1 MLISAI
7 VAISK
12 NNVIGR
18 DGHLPWHLSADLK
31 RFKAITTGHSII
43 LGRKNYDD
51 IGRPLPNRTN
61 YVLTRN
67 AAFEA
72 PGCIVCN
79 SLAQAIESAQ
89 TAGENECF
97 IIGRIASKHTISHG
111 CLETLLDRRNEFL
124 RNVTTCDLVDKL
136 QTTFLVVLIDRTYI
150 DDDICILTTTARLLL
165 VNLTVIYCLRDSFL
179 VVNLR
184 LTLVTLYLELTLQT
198 INDNIQVQLTHT

>member
-7 VAISK
+7 VAISQ

-31 RFKAITTGHSII
+31 RFKTITTGHSII

-67 AAFEA
+67 ADFQA

-79 SLAQAIESAQ
+79 SLSEALESAR
-89 TAGENECF
+89 AANEIECF
-97 IIGRIASKHTISHG
+97 IIGGAAVYSEAMPLVQKLYVTRVLANVAGDVFFPNWGDGWNKVSEEPYGVDEKNDYPTIFEIWERKIG
-111 CLETLLDRRNEFL
+111 
-124 RNVTTCDLVDKL
+124 
-136 QTTFLVVLIDRTYI
+136 
-150 DDDICILTTTARLLL
+150 
-165 VNLTVIYCLRDSFL
+165 
-179 VVNLR
+179 
-184 LTLVTLYLELTLQT
+184 
-198 INDNIQVQLTHT
+198 

>member
-7 VAISK
+7 VAVSD

-67 AAFEA
+67 REFSA
-72 PGCIVCN
+72 PGCIVCA
-79 SLAQAIESAQ
+79 SLEAALEAARAAKE
-89 TAGENECF
+89 TECF
-97 IIGRIASKHTISHG
+97 IIGGAAVYREAMP
-111 CLETLLDRRNEFL
+111 
-124 RNVTTCDLVDKL
+124 LVKK
-136 QTTFLVVLIDRTYI
+136 
-150 DDDICILTTTARLLL
+150 
-165 VNLTVIYCLRDSFL
+165 
-179 VVNLR
+179 
-184 LTLVTLYLELTLQT
+184 LYLTKVLSNVDGDVFFPNWGENWHMVSEELYPADEK
-198 INDNIQVQLTHT
+198 NDFPTAFQVWERD

>member
-7 VAISK
+7 VAISR

-67 AAFEA
+67 ANFEA
-72 PGCIVCN
+72 PGCTVCN
-79 SLAQAIESAQ
+79 SLAQAVESAQ
-89 TAGENECF
+89 SAGESECF
-97 IIGRIASKHTISHG
+97 IIGGAAVYREAMPLVKKMY
-111 CLETLLDRRNEFL
+111 
-124 RNVTTCDLVDKL
+124 VTRVESDVEGDVFFPEWGEGWRKVSEER
-136 QTTFLVVLIDRTYI
+136 FEADEKN
-150 DDDICILTTTARLLL
+150 DFP
-165 VNLTVIYCLRDSFL
+165 TVFEVWERD
-179 VVNLR
+179 
-184 LTLVTLYLELTLQT
+184 
-198 INDNIQVQLTHT
+198 

>member
-7 VAISK
+7 VAVSE

-67 AAFEA
+67 ASFEA
-72 PGCIVCN
+72 PGCIVCP
-79 SLAQAIESAQ
+79 SLESALEQ
-89 TAGENECF
+89 AEAAGETECF
-97 IIGRIASKHTISHG
+97 IIGGAAVYREAMPRVKKLYLTKVLSQVEGDVFFPEWGNGWRKVSEEKFPSDEKNDF
-111 CLETLLDRRNEFL
+111 ETLFQVWE
-124 RNVTTCDLVDKL
+124 
-136 QTTFLVVLIDRTYI
+136 
-150 DDDICILTTTARLLL
+150 
-165 VNLTVIYCLRDSFL
+165 RD
-179 VVNLR
+179 
-184 LTLVTLYLELTLQT
+184 
-198 INDNIQVQLTHT
+198 

>member
-72 PGCIVCN
+72 PGCIVCG
-79 SLAQAIESAQ
+79 SLQQAIESAQ
-89 TAGENECF
+89 ATGETECF
-97 IIGRIASKHTISHG
+97 IIGGAAVYRDAMPQVQK
-111 CLETLLDRRNEFL
+111 LY
-124 RNVTTCDLVDKL
+124 VTRVLADVDGDVFFPEWGEGWRKVSEE
-136 QTTFLVVLIDRTYI
+136 QFAADEKNDFATTFEVWE
-150 DDDICILTTTARLLL
+150 
-165 VNLTVIYCLRDSFL
+165 RD
-179 VVNLR
+179 
-184 LTLVTLYLELTLQT
+184 
-198 INDNIQVQLTHT
+198 

>member
-7 VAISK
+7 VAVSE

-67 AAFEA
+67 PSFEA
-72 PGCIVCN
+72 AGCIVCG
-79 SLAQAIESAQ
+79 SLGQAFDGACQ
-89 TAGENECF
+89 AGETECF
-97 IIGRIASKHTISHG
+97 IIGGAAIYREAMPLVKKLYVTRV
-111 CLETLLDRRNEFL
+111 LA
-124 RNVTTCDLVDKL
+124 NVEGDVFFPEWGEGWRKVSEESFPADEKN
-136 QTTFLVVLIDRTYI
+136 DYP
-150 DDDICILTTTARLLL
+150 TAFE
-165 VNLTVIYCLRDSFL
+165 IWERD
-179 VVNLR
+179 
-184 LTLVTLYLELTLQT
+184 
-198 INDNIQVQLTHT
+198 

>member
-7 VAISK
+7 VAISQ

-67 AAFEA
+67 TAFEA
-72 PGCIVCN
+72 PGCTVCG
-79 SLAQAIESAQ
+79 SLEQALDKARA
-89 TAGENECF
+89 AGETECF
-97 IIGRIASKHTISHG
+97 IIGGAAVYREHTPKHPP
-111 CLETLLDRRNEFL
+111 
-124 RNVTTCDLVDKL
+124 
-136 QTTFLVVLIDRTYI
+136 
-150 DDDICILTTTARLLL
+150 AR
-165 VNLTVIYCLRDSFL
+165 
-179 VVNLR
+179 
-184 LTLVTLYLELTLQT
+184 
-198 INDNIQVQLTHT
+198 